1 MTKVEKIVEEKKEVE
16 ERKKEVEERKKEAEE
31 RKKEVEEKK
40 KEEELK
46 KEEVKPVMKDMMK
59 DMTDKERE
67 EMSSRIVA
75 EFKVCRVNCDIIV
88 QGSRSPDFWAEIR
101 PYSQCQKECFFPIQQ
116 RKFPI

>member
-75 EFKVCRVNCDIIV
+75 EFKVCG
-88 QGSRSPDFWAEIR
+88 QGSHRLEKYLNIEGYLEKSLKIKP
-101 PYSQCQKECFFPIQQ
+101 
-116 RKFPI
+116 